1 MELSTFHQYL
11 TTVAR
16 CFLPSLMN
24 RTAGSFSPED
34 LALSVQDKPNYLLVL
49 KRAEYDEAKAIA

>member
-1 MELSTFHQYL
+1 MS
-11 TTVAR
+11 
-16 CFLPSLMN
+16 